1 MAVNDTNKIINL
13 KINLNLIIINVK
25 NKTIKMNGVVGADEY
40 IWNWLFKWLFKVSKK
55 TKELDKLY
63 KEQTTKTLVKKN
75 SVGWRLKLRG

>member
-1 MAVNDTNKIINL
+1 MAVDDTNKIINL

-25 NKTIKMNGVVGADEY
+25 NKTIKINGVVGADEY

-63 KEQTTKTLVKKN
+63 KEQTTKNT
-75 SVGWRLKLRG
+75 S